1 MRVKQLVVINLCY
14 SFNLVVDLA
23 KPHQLVEDREVAYGL
38 FQKHA
43 SRTDGTAPKGAWWI
57 EVNNTAAT
65 GDAQDLEAGK
75 DFRIVLP
82 ANGVFDGVD
91 PTERDVGVYIVF
103 HARQSSD
110 PNIFGVRPLTSA
122 VNKNTQAGRLVGVL
136 AQLKIRPI
144 RKLSLVACH
153 SDSGKTAASKN
164 FLVTFGK
171 QIEKWG
177 EDRPMIA
184 GYDDYVTAGWK
195 DGHKV
200 AKQGGTVKATGH
212 KHVWCY
218 KKGTFSDG
226 YKEVELVNSGW
237 SDKYNLPTNNNAAV
251 F

>member
-1 MRVKQLVVINLCY
+1 MRVKQLVVINLCD
-14 SFNLVVDLA
+14 SFNVVADLE

-38 FQKHA
+38 FQKHV
-43 SRTDGTAPKGAWWI
+43 SRTDGTAPKAAWWI

-65 GDAQDLEAGK
+65 GDAQNLEAGK

-91 PTERDVGVYIVF
+91 PTEKDVGVYIVY
-103 HARQSSD
+103 HGKQSSD
-110 PNIFGVRPLTSA
+110 PNIFGVVSNEPA
-122 VNKNTQAGRLVGVL
+122 VKKDLQATRLVGIL
-136 AQLKIRPI
+136 AKLKIRPI

-200 AKQGGTVKATGH
+200 AEQGGTVKATGH

-218 KKGTFSDG
+218 KKGKFSGG
-226 YKEVELVNSGW
+226 YEQVELVKSGW